1 MDQPDGTAASPEV
14 ADLTNDIPLVR
25 AELHILKPGTATPT
39 GWVWT
44 MCGPAH
50 PKTIAYQ
57 EAQQRDR
64 LHKAAQIEQAQV
76 NGRKYKAEEKK
87 AVESNLDGVRWIIS
101 RIETWTP
108 IRIGAET
115 IEFSDDAATKLLMR
129 PEMGQYFLQAVEFI
143 QAERSFMPPS
153 ASN

>member
-1 MDQPDGTAASPEV
+1 MDQPTDGATAV
-14 ADLTNDIPLVR
+14 ADLTNDIPLLR
-25 AELHILKPGTATPT
+25 AQLHIVKPGTATPT

-57 EAQQRDR
+57 EAQTRER
-64 LHKAAQIEQAQV
+64 LHKAALIEQAQV
-76 NGRKYKAEEKK
+76 NNRKYKAEEKK
-87 AVESNLDGVRWIIS
+87 AVESNLEGVRWVVS

-108 IRIGAET
+108 VKIGGET

-129 PEMGQYFLQAVEFI
+129 PEMGQFFLQAVEFI

-153 ASN
+153 AES